1 MTSAN
6 SEASIAGSEEAWTP
20 RRGDTVTWVPLAI
33 VTAIGFAASG
43 SYAKAL
49 SERAHVY
56 VVTWG
61 LITLSLPWSALLL
74 FRQGMPAVGPEFLRA
89 AMISVVVNMI
99 AVTLQVKALSISPLS
114 LTMPFLAFTPLFMLV
129 PSWVVLREAP
139 SALGL
144 AGILLI
150 VAGGYAI
157 HIDKI
162 RGGFLAP
169 LRAIVSERGS
179 LLMLLVAALWSISAV
194 HDKVA
199 TVASSPSYYTTFF
212 SLVFGLLYAPFLI
225 FGLRKQPLGRAMVPR
240 LFLLGLFAAIMI
252 LSQFTAIELTMA
264 SYVIAIKRAGMVLA
278 VVFGYLF
285 FKEKHLRA
293 RLTGAM
299 LMATGVVVLSLQGS
313 P

>member
-1 MTSAN
+1 M
-6 SEASIAGSEEAWTP
+6 
-20 RRGDTVTWVPLAI
+20 TWVPIAI

-49 SERAHVY
+49 SRNAHTY

-61 LITLSLPWSALLL
+61 LIALVLPWSALVLL
-74 FRQGMPAVGPEFLRA
+74 KQGVPAVAPEFLRA

-114 LTMPFLAFTPLFMLV
+114 LTVPFLAFTPLFMLV
-129 PSWVVLREAP
+129 PSWIVLKEAP
-139 SALGL
+139 DALGL
-144 AGILLI
+144 TGILLI

-162 RGGFLAP
+162 RGGFLSP
-169 LRAIVSERGS
+169 LKAIASEKGS

-199 TVASSPSYYTTFF
+199 TVASSPAYFTTFF
-212 SLVFGLLYAPFLI
+212 SLVFGVLYAPLLFV
-225 FGLRKQPLGRAMVPR
+225 GLRKRPLDRATWPR
-240 LFLLGLFAAIMI
+240 LLLLGLFAAIMI
-252 LSQFTAIELTMA
+252 LSQFTAIELTLA
-264 SYVIAIKRAGMVLA
+264 SYVIAIKRAGMVLS

-285 FKEKHLRA
+285 FKERHLRA
-293 RLTGAM
+293 RLTGAA
-299 LMATGVVVLSLQGS
+299 LMTMGVVVLALR
-313 P
+313 

>member
-6 SEASIAGSEEAWTP
+6 SEASIAGPEEAWTSK
-20 RRGDTVTWVPLAI
+20 RGDTVTWVPLAI

-56 VVTWG
+56 VVAWG
-61 LITLSLPWSALLL
+61 LITLVLPWSALLL

-225 FGLRKQPLGRAMVPR
+225 FGLRRQPLGRAMIPR

-285 FKEKHLRA
+285 FKERHLRA

>member
-1 MTSAN
+1 MDP
-6 SEASIAGSEEAWTP
+6 EEARIP
-20 RRGDTVTWVPLAI
+20 KRGGVVTWVPLAI
-33 VTAIGFAASG
+33 VTAIGFAATG

-49 SERAHVY
+49 SRKSHVY

-61 LITLSLPWSALLL
+61 LITLSLPWSVLLL
-74 FRQGMPAVGPEFLRA
+74 LRQGMPAVGSEFLRA

-129 PSWVVLREAP
+129 PSWIVLKEAP

-144 AGILLI
+144 VGIFLI
-150 VAGGYAI
+150 VVGGYAI

-179 LLMLLVAALWSISAV
+179 LLMLVVAALWSISAV

-212 SLVFGLLYAPFLI
+212 SLTFGVLYAPLLI
-225 FGLRKQPLGRAMVPR
+225 FGLRRQPLGRAMVPR
-240 LFLLGLFAAIMI
+240 LFLLGLFAAVMI
-252 LSQFTAIELTMA
+252 LSQFTAIELTIA
-264 SYVIAIKRAGMVLA
+264 SYVIAIKRAGMVLS
-278 VVFGYLF
+278 VVFGYFF

-299 LMATGVVVLSLQGS
+299 LMMTGVVVLSLQGG

>member
-1 MTSAN
+1 M
-6 SEASIAGSEEAWTP
+6 
-20 RRGDTVTWVPLAI
+20 TWVPIAI

-49 SERAHVY
+49 SRNAHTY

-61 LITLSLPWSALLL
+61 LIALVLPWSALVLL
-74 FRQGMPAVGPEFLRA
+74 KQGVPAVAPEFLRA

-114 LTMPFLAFTPLFMLV
+114 LTVPFLAFTPLFMLV
-129 PSWVVLREAP
+129 PSWIVLKEAP
-139 SALGL
+139 DALGL
-144 AGILLI
+144 TGILLI

-162 RGGFLAP
+162 RGGFLSP
-169 LRAIVSERGS
+169 LKAIASEKGS

-199 TVASSPSYYTTFF
+199 TVASSPAYFTTFF
-212 SLVFGLLYAPFLI
+212 SLVFGVLYAPLLFV
-225 FGLRKQPLGRAMVPR
+225 GLRKRPLDRATWPR
-240 LFLLGLFAAIMI
+240 LLLLGFFAAVMI
-252 LSQFTAIELTMA
+252 LSQFIAIELTLA
-264 SYVIAIKRAGMVLA
+264 SYVIAIKRAGMVLS

-285 FKEKHLRA
+285 FKERHLRA

-299 LMATGVVVLSLQGS
+299 LMTMGVVVLALR
-313 P
+313 

>member
-1 MTSAN
+1 MDP
-6 SEASIAGSEEAWTP
+6 EEARIP
-20 RRGDTVTWVPLAI
+20 KRGGVVTWVPLAI
-33 VTAIGFAASG
+33 VTAIGFAATG

-49 SERAHVY
+49 SRKSHVY

-61 LITLSLPWSALLL
+61 LITLSLPWSVLLL
-74 FRQGMPAVGPEFLRA
+74 LRQGMPAVGSEFLRA

-129 PSWVVLREAP
+129 PSWIVLKEAP
-139 SALGL
+139 RALGL
-144 AGILLI
+144 VGIFLI
-150 VAGGYAI
+150 VVGGYAI

-179 LLMLLVAALWSISAV
+179 LLMLVVAALWSISAV

-212 SLVFGLLYAPFLI
+212 SLTFGVLYAPLLI
-225 FGLRKQPLGRAMVPR
+225 FGLRRQPLGRAMVPR
-240 LFLLGLFAAIMI
+240 LFLLGLFAAVMI
-252 LSQFTAIELTMA
+252 LSQFTAIELTIA
-264 SYVIAIKRAGMVLA
+264 SYVIAIKRAGMVLS
-278 VVFGYLF
+278 VVFGYFF

-299 LMATGVVVLSLQGS
+299 LMMTGVVVLSLQGG

>member
-1 MTSAN
+1 MTSASN
-6 SEASIAGSEEAWTP
+6 EASIAGPVEAWAP
-20 RRGDTVTWVPLAI
+20 KRGDTVTWVPLAI

-49 SERAHVY
+49 SKRAHVY

-74 FRQGMPAVGPEFLRA
+74 LRQGMPAVGPEFLRA

-114 LTMPFLAFTPLFMLV
+114 LTMPFLAFTPLFMLL

-150 VAGGYAI
+150 VSGGYAI
-157 HIDKI
+157 HIDKV

-225 FGLRKQPLGRAMVPR
+225 FGLRRQPLGRAMVPR

-293 RLTGAM
+293 RLTGAV

>member
-1 MTSAN
+1 
-6 SEASIAGSEEAWTP
+6 
-20 RRGDTVTWVPLAI
+20 
-33 VTAIGFAASG
+33 FAASG

-49 SERAHVY
+49 SRKAHIY

-61 LITLSLPWSALLL
+61 LITLALPWSALLL
-74 FRQGMPAVGPEFLRA
+74 LKQGTPAVAPEFLRA

-129 PSWVVLREAP
+129 PSWVVLKEAP
-139 SALGL
+139 DALGL
-144 AGILLI
+144 TGILLI

-162 RGGFLAP
+162 RGGFVAP
-169 LRAIVSERGS
+169 LKAIVSERGS

-199 TVASSPSYYTTFF
+199 TVASSPAYYTMFF
-212 SLVFGLLYAPFLI
+212 SLVFGVLYVPFLI
-225 FGLRKQPLGRAMVPR
+225 LGLRRQPLGEATAPR
-240 LFLLGLFAAIMI
+240 LFLLGFFAAVMMLSQFAAI
-252 LSQFTAIELTMA
+252 ELAVA
-264 SYVIAIKRAGMVLA
+264 SYVIAIKRAGMVLS

-299 LMATGVVVLSLQGS
+299 LMMTGVLVLSLQGG